1 MCLQTVMQVRLAM
14 REKIS
19 RMQEIV
25 NEQTQGEFG
34 AGHTGSLGAGTGGGG
49 GGGVYISEVC
59 FRGRARDFLGMG
71 GCLSSASWPGPRR
84 WNDVVGW
91 DLLGAEA
98 SGITRRRYDVRRMRS
113 SVCASSLVWCATSK
127 SRWTKHRP
135 TLSRQVA
142 VSVPRAGP
150 RPLPFVSAPAQPHLC
165 CVAWFGSVLPDSLAG
180 SQAKSK
186 GEAEPDEL
194 MDLQDTVYPAA

>member
-142 VSVPRAGP
+142 VSVPEGR
-150 RPLPFVSAPAQPHLC
+150 
-165 CVAWFGSVLPDSLAG
+165 
-180 SQAKSK
+180 
-186 GEAEPDEL
+186 
-194 MDLQDTVYPAA
+194 PAAAALCFPTGSTAFVLRCFGRFGFTRFAGGLPGKVERRSRA